1 MVFRYYSVFK
11 VHLHLSGDY
20 SEKVTPVPIPNTVV
34 KFLCADDTIWVTVW
48 KSRSLP
54 VYGPVVKR
62 LRHRPFTAVTRVR
75 FPVGSP
81 PIKYALVAELAD
93 APDLGSGGR
102 PWGFE
107 SLQAHHL
114 RLALL

>member
-54 VYGPVVKR
+54 VY
-62 LRHRPFTAVTRVR
+62 
-75 FPVGSP
+75 
-81 PIKYALVAELAD
+81 
-93 APDLGSGGR
+93 
-102 PWGFE
+102 
-107 SLQAHHL
+107 
-114 RLALL
+114 

>member
-11 VHLHLSGDY
+11 VHPHLSGDY

-62 LRHRPFTAVTRVR
+62 LRHRPFTAVTRVQ
-75 FPVGSP
+75 FPAGSP
-81 PIKYALVAELAD
+81 FFKREVKPLFFYCVVLSKVFSLNFAYK
-93 APDLGSGGR
+93 APL
-102 PWGFE
+102 
-107 SLQAHHL
+107 
-114 RLALL
+114 